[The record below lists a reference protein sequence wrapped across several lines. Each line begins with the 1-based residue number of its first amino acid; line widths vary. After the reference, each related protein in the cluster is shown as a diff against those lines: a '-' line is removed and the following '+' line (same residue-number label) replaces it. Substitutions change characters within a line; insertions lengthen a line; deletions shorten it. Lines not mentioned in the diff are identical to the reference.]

1 MRRRRLISLH
11 PQSVPRAAAPPH
23 THLNLI
29 GVNQAEQR
37 NENVV
42 SLEFTVCAI
51 WKPANLI
58 APLTPGLRIAMQ
70 IIALNAP

>member
-1 MRRRRLISLH
+1 MQEADFFTPPIS
-11 PQSVPRAAAPPH
+11 PPSAAAPPH

-51 WKPANLI
+51 
-58 APLTPGLRIAMQ
+58 
-70 IIALNAP
+70 